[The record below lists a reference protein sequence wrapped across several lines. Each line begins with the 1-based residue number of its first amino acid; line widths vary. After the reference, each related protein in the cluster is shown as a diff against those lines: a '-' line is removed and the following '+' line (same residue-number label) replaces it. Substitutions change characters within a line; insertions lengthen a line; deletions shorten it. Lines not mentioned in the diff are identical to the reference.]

1 MALIESERLGRVAIS
16 LLMLPGDERIGMAL
30 GEFGVTES
38 IARWQSGIGPKVI
51 CQRIN
56 ETLAS
61 AQQTLEIAF
70 ERGARFIIPTDPEWP
85 MHLGDL
91 DTQAPVGLWVRSA
104 NDLAEISKD
113 SLAIVGARAAT
124 SYGQRIASEL
134 GTLAADY
141 ERCVVSGAA
150 FGIDA
155 AAHRGALA
163 ASGKTV
169 AVLACGVDVAYP
181 TAHQGLLERI
191 VATGAVISEVPPGT
205 LARKQYFLIRNRLIA
220 TFANETVV
228 VEAALRSGALSTAN
242 WANAIGRK
250 VWGVPGPI
258 TSASS
263 AGVNREIATGQ
274 AMLLMDLDSLFLIAG
289 EPDAE
294 IPDLLSNLS

>member
-1 MALIESERLGRVAIS
+1 
-16 LLMLPGDERIGMAL
+16 
-30 GEFGVTES
+30 
-38 IARWQSGIGPKVI
+38 
-51 CQRIN
+51 
-56 ETLAS
+56 
-61 AQQTLEIAF
+61 
-70 ERGARFIIPTDPEWP
+70 
-85 MHLGDL
+85 
-91 DTQAPVGLWVRSA
+91 
-104 NDLAEISKD
+104 
-113 SLAIVGARAAT
+113 
-124 SYGQRIASEL
+124 
-134 GTLAADY
+134 LAA
-141 ERCVVSGAA
+141 G
-150 FGIDA
+150 
-155 AAHRGALA
+155 
-163 ASGKTV
+163 GKTV

-220 TFANETVV
+220 TLANETVV

-274 AMLLMDLDSLFLIAG
+274 AMLLMDLDSLLLITG

-294 IPDLLSNLS
+294 MPDLLSNLS